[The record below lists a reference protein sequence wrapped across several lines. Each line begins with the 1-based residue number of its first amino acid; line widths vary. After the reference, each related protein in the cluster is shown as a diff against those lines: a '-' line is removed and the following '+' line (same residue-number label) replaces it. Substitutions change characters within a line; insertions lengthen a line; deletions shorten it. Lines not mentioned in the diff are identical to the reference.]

1 MSWMSMMPP
10 ASLELLDV
18 DGVVFPVRADELHEG
33 DAVEGRFRRRPRVSE
48 PNDEPVLVAADVED
62 DLVFHEVCR
71 PVPLLHPGG
80 ALIARRLHLLDPRH
94 ERGLCV
100 VVLRPELLEPGLRDD
115 PHAGARSNQDSHSQ
129 DGSKAL
135 PNRERRGGGE
145 GRGRVPMD
153 VPRRVAFGPPVC
165 DGSPMSVAGL
175 GKLATAVSIL
185 GLVACSGGT
194 TGSSSSGD
202 SGTGFV
208 VAGTVGDSLTEA
220 PLAGVSL
227 CVLPSSS
234 TSTCTTSSLYG
245 VFTLTGLAAT
255 GSGFSASLANY
266 V

>member
-1 MSWMSMMPP
+1 
-10 ASLELLDV
+10 
-18 DGVVFPVRADELHEG
+18 
-33 DAVEGRFRRRPRVSE
+33 
-48 PNDEPVLVAADVED
+48 
-62 DLVFHEVCR
+62 
-71 PVPLLHPGG
+71 
-80 ALIARRLHLLDPRH
+80 
-94 ERGLCV
+94 
-100 VVLRPELLEPGLRDD
+100 
-115 PHAGARSNQDSHSQ
+115 
-129 DGSKAL
+129 
-135 PNRERRGGGE
+135 
-145 GRGRVPMD
+145 MD
-153 VPRRVAFGPPVC
+153 VPRCVAFGPPVC

-234 TSTCTTSSLYG
+234 TSTCTTSCTTSSLYG

-266 V
+266 VTENWAVTPVSTSSWMIDLRSTSDVTTLAQQAAATFDGTTGAITFEVDGPDNGGLGGATIATSVVGKIAYFDTSGTLDPSLTATVGGGGFVFQLPPGRLDVTGTASGLTCVSQGQEGWPPLTSGATTSAPIVAGQLTRVHLVCH